1 MVPVSTLRIGMMS
14 KISLYVHVH
23 VIIDI
28 RLENRQSRYV
38 NKTDYFEALYVIL
51 NTFVNH
57 NTEEVTT
64 ISIVLIYTCRI
75 VMSAKYFI
83 EIIVINLRFIEDGMY
98 LVCY

>member
-1 MVPVSTLRIGMMS
+1 MVPVSTLRIVMMS
-14 KISLYVHVH
+14 KISLYVHV
-23 VIIDI
+23 IIDI
-28 RLENRQSRYV
+28 RLEIIG
-38 NKTDYFEALYVIL
+38 FEALYVIL